1 MTQHIVIIG
10 GGAVGSST
18 AYHLAANP
26 AFRGTITVIER
37 DPTYRIASSSLS
49 CASIRQQF
57 STPVNVAMSR
67 FGFHF
72 LENAHHLLAVNAE
85 PAEIAL
91 KRQGYLFLA
100 TAQNIDTLRHVHTIQ
115 KQAGADV
122 ALLTPSEIAAR
133 YPYINT
139 DDLAGGSLG
148 LSSEGWFDGPG
159 LLAAFRRK
167 ARALGVTYRAADAT
181 GLTTHSDKITGI
193 TLSDGTTV
201 PADLVVNAAGPWSWR
216 VAAWLGIALPI
227 RPRKRMVYVVRIPG
241 TLENCPMLIDSSG
254 NFLRPE
260 GPGYI
265 CGRSPGE
272 TEPDPDEPPL
282 EMEDAMFHD
291 HVWPE
296 LAHRI
301 PQLETLKLTGGWA
314 GYYELNTWDY
324 NGFVGPHPAC
334 PNMIFATGFSG
345 HGMQHSP
352 ATGRAVSEL
361 ITHGAFQTLDL
372 TPLATTRL
380 SENRPLLELGIV

>member
-1 MTQHIVIIG
+1 MTRNIVIIG

-26 AFRGTITVIER
+26 DFKGSITVIER

-67 FGFHF
+67 YGFEF
-72 LENAHHLLAVNAE
+72 LENAHHLLEVGGT
-85 PAEIAL
+85 PAEISL

-100 TAQNIDTLRHVHTIQ
+100 TAENIDTLRHVHAIQ
-115 KQAGADV
+115 REAGADV
-122 ALLTPSEIAAR
+122 ALLTPTEIAAR
-133 YPYINT
+133 YPYMNT
-139 DDLAGGSLG
+139 EDLAGGSLG

-167 ARALGVTYRAADAT
+167 ARALGVTYIAADAT
-181 GLTTHSDKITGI
+181 GLATAGERITGVI
-193 TLSDGTTV
+193 LADGSTV
-201 PADLVVNAAGPWSWR
+201 PADLVVNSAGPWSYR
-216 VAAWLGIALPI
+216 VAAWLGIDLPI

-241 TLENCPMLIDSSG
+241 TLEGCPMLIDSSG

-272 TEPDPDEPPL
+272 DEPDPDEPPL
-282 EMEDAMFHD
+282 EMEDEMFHD

-301 PQLETLKLTGGWA
+301 PQLETLKLAGGWA
-314 GYYELNTWDY
+314 GYYELNLFDF

-361 ITHGAFQTLDL
+361 IAHGGFRTLDL
-372 TPLATTRL
+372 SPLATTRL
-380 SENRPLLELGIV
+380 AEGRRVVELGIV